1 MTKHKNGE
9 IMKRKILAVSMV
21 LIFGLIA
28 CGKKELSK
36 SNLEAQMDKVSYVM
50 GHNIANNF
58 KDQKIDIQMEAFIQG
73 IKDGLKEDV
82 NIFNPKEVQEIM
94 TEYQNQM
101 KGKMEIERKDIS
113 KINLKESEAFLL
125 ENKEKEGVVTLK
137 SGLQYKVIK
146 EGTGPFPKE
155 TDQVK
160 THYVGTLID
169 GTEFDSSVK
178 RGEPITFSVNGVIPG
193 WTEALQLMKVGAKW
207 KLFIPPELGYG
218 ENGAGNR
225 IGPNA
230 ALIFE
235 VELISI
241 EQ

>member
-1 MTKHKNGE
+1 
-9 IMKRKILAVSMV
+9 MKRKILAVCMV
-21 LIFGLIA
+21 LMFGLIA

-36 SNLEAQMDKVSYVM
+36 SDLETQMDKVSYVM

-58 KDQKIDIQMEAFIQG
+58 KDQKIDIQMDAFIKG

-82 NIFNPKEVQEIM
+82 NIFSIKEVQEIM

-101 KGKMEIERKDIS
+101 RDKMVIDRKDVS
-113 KINLKESEAFLL
+113 KINLNESKAFLA
-125 ENKEKEGVVTLK
+125 ENKEKEGIVTLE
-137 SGLQYKVIK
+137 SGLQYKVLK
-146 EGTGPFPKE
+146 EGKGPFPKA
-155 TDQVK
+155 TDKVK

-169 GTEFDSSVK
+169 GTEFDSSIK
-178 RGEPITFSVNGVIPG
+178 RGEPIIFSVTGVIAG
-193 WTEALQLMKVGAKW
+193 WTEALQLMKVGSKW
-207 KLFIPPELGYG
+207 NLFIPPELAYG
-218 ENGAGNR
+218 ENGAGNL

>member
-1 MTKHKNGE
+1 
-9 IMKRKILAVSMV
+9 MKRKILAVCMV
-21 LIFGLIA
+21 LMFGLIA
-28 CGKKELSK
+28 CGKKELSR
-36 SNLEAQMDKVSYVM
+36 SDLETQMDKVSYVM

-58 KDQKIDIQMEAFIQG
+58 KDQKIDIQMDAFIKG

-82 NIFNPKEVQEIM
+82 NIFSIKEVQEIM

-101 KGKMEIERKDIS
+101 RDKMVIDRKDVS
-113 KINLKESEAFLL
+113 KINLNESKAFLA
-125 ENKEKEGVVTLK
+125 ENKEKEGIVTLE
-137 SGLQYKVIK
+137 SGLQYKVLK
-146 EGTGPFPKE
+146 EGTGPFPKA
-155 TDQVK
+155 TDKVK

-178 RGEPITFSVNGVIPG
+178 RGEPITFSVTGVIAG
-193 WTEALQLMKVGAKW
+193 WTEALQLMKVGSKW
-207 KLFIPPELGYG
+207 NLFIPPELAYG
-218 ENGAGNR
+218 ENGAGNL

-241 EQ
+241 EK

>member
-1 MTKHKNGE
+1 
-9 IMKRKILAVSMV
+9 MKRKIMAVSMV

-36 SNLEAQMDKVSYVM
+36 SDLETQMDKVSYVM
-50 GHNIANNF
+50 GHNIVNNF
-58 KDQKIDIQMEAFIQG
+58 KDQKIDIQMDAFIQG

-82 NIFNPKEVQEIM
+82 NIFSIKEVQEIM

-101 KGKMEIERKDIS
+101 RDKMEIDRKDVS
-113 KINLKESEAFLL
+113 KINLNESKAFLA
-125 ENKEKEGVVTLK
+125 ENKEKEGIVTLE
-137 SGLQYKVIK
+137 SGLQYRVLK
-146 EGTGPFPKE
+146 EGTGPFPKA
-155 TDQVK
+155 TDKVK

-178 RGEPITFSVNGVIPG
+178 RGEPITFSVTGVIPG
-193 WTEALQLMKVGAKW
+193 WTEALQLMKVGSKW
-207 KLFIPPELGYG
+207 NLFIPPELAYG
-218 ENGAGNR
+218 ENGAGNL
-225 IGPNA
+225 IGSNA

-241 EQ
+241 EK

>member
-1 MTKHKNGE
+1 
-9 IMKRKILAVSMV
+9 MKRKILAVSIV

-28 CGKKELSK
+28 CGKKALSK
-36 SNLEAQMDKVSYVM
+36 SDLETQMDKVSYVM

-82 NIFNPKEVQEIM
+82 NIFNTKEVQEIM

-101 KGKMEIERKDIS
+101 REKMGIERKDIS
-113 KINLKESEAFLL
+113 KINLKESKAFLV

-137 SGLQYKVIK
+137 SGLQYIVLK
-146 EGTGPFPKE
+146 EGTGPFPKAK
-155 TDQVK
+155 DRVK

-178 RGEPITFSVNGVIPG
+178 LGEPITFSVDGVIPG
-193 WTEALQLMKVGAKW
+193 WTEALQLMKVGSKW
-207 KLFIPPELGYG
+207 KLVIPSELAYG
-218 ENGAGNR
+218 ENGAGNL

-230 ALIFE
+230 VLIFE

-241 EQ
+241 EK

>member
-1 MTKHKNGE
+1 
-9 IMKRKILAVSMV
+9 MKRKILAVSMV

-36 SNLEAQMDKVSYVM
+36 SDLETQMDKVSYVM

-58 KDQKIDIQMEAFIQG
+58 KDQKIDIQMEVFIQG

-82 NIFNPKEVQEIM
+82 NIF
-94 TEYQNQM
+94 
-101 KGKMEIERKDIS
+101 S
-113 KINLKESEAFLL
+113 
-125 ENKEKEGVVTLK
+125 VTLE
-137 SGLQYKVIK
+137 SGLQYRFLK
-146 EGTGPFPKE
+146 EGTGPFPKA
-155 TDQVK
+155 TDKVK

-178 RGEPITFSVNGVIPG
+178 RGEPITFSVTGVIPG
-193 WTEALQLMKVGAKW
+193 WTEALQLMKVGSKW
-207 KLFIPPELGYG
+207 NLFIPPELAYG
-218 ENGAGNR
+218 ENGAGNL

-241 EQ
+241 EK

>member
-1 MTKHKNGE
+1 
-9 IMKRKILAVSMV
+9 MKRKILAVSMV

-36 SNLEAQMDKVSYVM
+36 SGLETQMEKVSYLM

-82 NIFNPKEVQEIM
+82 NIFDPKEVQEIM

-101 KGKMEIERKDIS
+101 REKMDIERKDS
-113 KINLKESEAFLL
+113 SEINLKESKAFLA
-125 ENKEKEGVVTLK
+125 ENKEKEGVVTLA
-137 SGLQYKVIK
+137 SGLQYKVLK
-146 EGTGPFPKE
+146 EGTGPLPQA
-155 TDQVK
+155 TDKVK

-241 EQ
+241 EN

>member
-1 MTKHKNGE
+1 
-9 IMKRKILAVSMV
+9 MKRKILAVSMV

-28 CGKKELSK
+28 CGKNELSK
-36 SNLEAQMDKVSYVM
+36 SGLETQMEKVSYVM

-58 KDQKIDIQMEAFIQG
+58 KDQQIDIQMEAFTQG

-82 NIFNPKEVQEIM
+82 NIFDPTEVQEIM

-101 KGKMEIERKDIS
+101 REKMDIERKDSS
-113 KINLKESEAFLL
+113 KINLKESKAFLA
-125 ENKEKEGVVTLK
+125 ENKEKEGVVTLA
-137 SGLQYKVIK
+137 SGLQYKVLK
-146 EGTGPFPKE
+146 EGTGPLPQA
-155 TDQVK
+155 TDKVK
-160 THYVGTLID
+160 THYVGTLIN

-218 ENGAGNR
+218 ENGAGNL

-241 EQ
+241 EN

>member
-1 MTKHKNGE
+1 
-9 IMKRKILAVSMV
+9 
-21 LIFGLIA
+21 
-28 CGKKELSK
+28 
-36 SNLEAQMDKVSYVM
+36 
-50 GHNIANNF
+50 
-58 KDQKIDIQMEAFIQG
+58 
-73 IKDGLKEDV
+73 
-82 NIFNPKEVQEIM
+82 M

-101 KGKMEIERKDIS
+101 REKMDIERKDSS
-113 KINLKESEAFLL
+113 KINLKESKAFLA
-125 ENKEKEGVVTLK
+125 ENKEKEGVVTLA
-137 SGLQYKVIK
+137 SGLQYKVLK
-146 EGTGPFPKE
+146 EGTGPLPQA
-155 TDQVK
+155 TDKVK
-160 THYVGTLID
+160 THYVGTLIN

-218 ENGAGNR
+218 ENGAGNL

-241 EQ
+241 EN

>member
-1 MTKHKNGE
+1 
-9 IMKRKILAVSMV
+9 MKRKFLAVSMV

-28 CGKKELSK
+28 CGNKELSK
-36 SNLEAQMDKVSYVM
+36 SGLETQMDKVSYVM

-82 NIFNPKEVQEIM
+82 NIFDPKEVQEIM

-101 KGKMEIERKDIS
+101 REKTDIERKDSS
-113 KINLKESEAFLL
+113 KINLKESKAFLA
-125 ENKEKEGVVTLK
+125 ENKEKEGVVTLE
-137 SGLQYKVIK
+137 SGLQYKVLK
-146 EGTGPFPKE
+146 EGTGPLPQA
-155 TDQVK
+155 TDKVK

-178 RGEPITFSVNGVIPG
+178 RGEPIIFSVTGVIPG

-241 EQ
+241 EN

>member
-1 MTKHKNGE
+1 
-9 IMKRKILAVSMV
+9 MKRKILSVSMI

-36 SNLEAQMDKVSYVM
+36 SDLETKMDKVSYVM

-58 KDQKIDIQMEAFIQG
+58 KDQKIEIQMDAFVQG

-94 TEYQNQM
+94 TEYQNIM
-101 KGKMEIERKDIS
+101 RDKMEIERKDIS
-113 KINLKESEAFLL
+113 KINLKEGKAFLA
-125 ENKEKEGVVTLK
+125 ENKEKEGVVTLE
-137 SGLQYKVIK
+137 SGLQYKVLK
-146 EGTGPFPKE
+146 EGTGPFPKA
-155 TDQVK
+155 TDRVK

-169 GTEFDSSVK
+169 GTKFDSSIGK
-178 RGEPITFSVNGVIPG
+178 EPITFSVNGVISG
-193 WTEALQLMKVGAKW
+193 WTEALQLMKVGSKW
-207 KLFIPPELGYG
+207 KLFIPSKLAYG

-241 EQ
+241 EK

>member
-1 MTKHKNGE
+1 
-9 IMKRKILAVSMV
+9 MKRKILAVSMV

-36 SNLEAQMDKVSYVM
+36 SGLETQMEKVSYVM

-82 NIFNPKEVQEIM
+82 NIFDPKEVQEIM

-101 KGKMEIERKDIS
+101 REKMDIERKDSS
-113 KINLKESEAFLL
+113 KINLKESKAFLA
-125 ENKEKEGVVTLK
+125 ENKEKEGVVTLE
-137 SGLQYKVIK
+137 SGLQYKVLK
-146 EGTGPFPKE
+146 EGTGPIPQA
-155 TDQVK
+155 TDKVK

-178 RGEPITFSVNGVIPG
+178 RGEPIVFSVTGVIPG

-241 EQ
+241 EN

>member
-1 MTKHKNGE
+1 
-9 IMKRKILAVSMV
+9 MKRKILAVSMV

-36 SNLEAQMDKVSYVM
+36 SDLETQMDKVSYVM

-58 KDQKIDIQMEAFIQG
+58 KDQKIDIQMEVFIQG

-82 NIFNPKEVQEIM
+82 NIFSIKEVQEIM
-94 TEYQNQM
+94 TDYQNQM
-101 KGKMEIERKDIS
+101 RDKMEIDRKDVS
-113 KINLKESEAFLL
+113 KINLNESKAFLA
-125 ENKEKEGVVTLK
+125 ENKEKEGIVTLE
-137 SGLQYKVIK
+137 SGLQYKVLK
-146 EGTGPFPKE
+146 EGTGPFPKA
-155 TDQVK
+155 TDKVK

-178 RGEPITFSVNGVIPG
+178 RGEPITFSVTGVIPG
-193 WTEALQLMKVGAKW
+193 WTEALQLMKVGSKW
-207 KLFIPPELGYG
+207 NLFIPPELAYG
-218 ENGAGNR
+218 ENGAGNL

-241 EQ
+241 EK

>member
-1 MTKHKNGE
+1 
-9 IMKRKILAVSMV
+9 MKRKILAVSMV

-36 SNLEAQMDKVSYVM
+36 SDLETQMDKVSYVM

-58 KDQKIDIQMEAFIQG
+58 KDQKIDIQMEVFIQG

-82 NIFNPKEVQEIM
+82 NIFSIKEVQEIM
-94 TEYQNQM
+94 TDYQNQM
-101 KGKMEIERKDIS
+101 RDKMEIDRKDVS
-113 KINLKESEAFLL
+113 KINLNESKAFLA
-125 ENKEKEGVVTLK
+125 ENKEKEGIVTLE
-137 SGLQYKVIK
+137 SGLQYRVLK
-146 EGTGPFPKE
+146 EGTGPFPKA
-155 TDQVK
+155 TDKVK

-178 RGEPITFSVNGVIPG
+178 RGEPITFSVTGVIPG
-193 WTEALQLMKVGAKW
+193 WTEALQLMKVGSKW
-207 KLFIPPELGYG
+207 NLFIPPELAYG
-218 ENGAGNR
+218 ENGAGNL

-241 EQ
+241 EK

>member
-1 MTKHKNGE
+1 
-9 IMKRKILAVSMV
+9 MKRKILAVCMV
-21 LIFGLIA
+21 LMFGLIA
-28 CGKKELSK
+28 CGKKELSR
-36 SNLEAQMDKVSYVM
+36 SDLETQMDKVSYVM

-58 KDQKIDIQMEAFIQG
+58 KDQKIDIQMDAFIKG

-82 NIFNPKEVQEIM
+82 NIFSIKEVQEIM

-101 KGKMEIERKDIS
+101 RDKTVIDRKDVS
-113 KINLKESEAFLL
+113 KINLNESKAFLA
-125 ENKEKEGVVTLK
+125 ENKEKEGIVTLE
-137 SGLQYKVIK
+137 SGLQYKVLK
-146 EGTGPFPKE
+146 EGTGPFPKA
-155 TDQVK
+155 TDKVK

-178 RGEPITFSVNGVIPG
+178 RGEPITFSVTGVIPG
-193 WTEALQLMKVGAKW
+193 WTEALKLMKVGSKW
-207 KLFIPPELGYG
+207 NLFIPPELAYG
-218 ENGAGNR
+218 ENGAGNL

-241 EQ
+241 EK

>member
-1 MTKHKNGE
+1 ME
-9 IMKRKILAVSMV
+9 RKILAVSMV

-36 SNLEAQMDKVSYVM
+36 SDLETQMDEVSYIM

-58 KDQKIDIQMEAFIQG
+58 KDQKIDIQMDTFIQG

-82 NIFNPKEVQEIM
+82 NIFSTKEVQEIM

-101 KGKMEIERKDIS
+101 RDKMEIDRKDIS
-113 KINLKESEAFLL
+113 KINLNESKAFLA
-125 ENKEKEGVVTLK
+125 ENKEKEGVVTLE
-137 SGLQYKVIK
+137 SGLQYKVLK
-146 EGTGPFPKE
+146 EGAGPFPKA
-155 TDQVK
+155 TDKVK

-169 GTEFDSSVK
+169 GTEFDSSIK
-178 RGEPITFSVNGVIPG
+178 RGEPIIFSVTGVIPG
-193 WTEALQLMKVGAKW
+193 WTEALQLMKVGSKW
-207 KLFIPPELGYG
+207 NLFIPPELAYG
-218 ENGAGNR
+218 ENGAGNF

-241 EQ
+241 EK

>member
-1 MTKHKNGE
+1 
-9 IMKRKILAVSMV
+9 MKRKILAVSMV

-36 SNLEAQMDKVSYVM
+36 SGLETQMEKVSYVM

-82 NIFNPKEVQEIM
+82 NIFDPTEVQEIM

-101 KGKMEIERKDIS
+101 REKMDIERKDSS
-113 KINLKESEAFLL
+113 KINLKESKAFLA
-125 ENKEKEGVVTLK
+125 ENKEKEGVVTLA
-137 SGLQYKVIK
+137 SGLQYKVLK
-146 EGTGPFPKE
+146 EGTGPLPQA
-155 TDQVK
+155 TDKVK

-207 KLFIPPELGYG
+207 NLFIPPELGYG
-218 ENGAGNR
+218 ENGAGNV

-241 EQ
+241 EN

>member
-1 MTKHKNGE
+1 
-9 IMKRKILAVSMV
+9 MKRKILAVSMV

-28 CGKKELSK
+28 CGKKELSR
-36 SNLEAQMDKVSYVM
+36 SDLETQMDKVSYVM

-58 KDQKIDIQMEAFIQG
+58 KDQKIDIQMDEFIQG

-82 NIFNPKEVQEIM
+82 NIFSTKEIQEIM

-101 KGKMEIERKDIS
+101 RDKMEIDRKDIP
-113 KINLKESEAFLL
+113 KINLNESKAFLA
-125 ENKEKEGVVTLK
+125 ENKEKEGVVTLE
-137 SGLQYKVIK
+137 SGLQYKVLK
-146 EGTGPFPKE
+146 EGTGPFPKA
-155 TDQVK
+155 TDKVK

-169 GTEFDSSVK
+169 GTEFDSSIK
-178 RGEPITFSVNGVIPG
+178 RGEPTIFSVTGVIPG
-193 WTEALQLMKVGAKW
+193 WTEALQLMKVGSKW
-207 KLFIPPELGYG
+207 NLFIPPELAYG
-218 ENGAGNR
+218 ENGAGNL

-241 EQ
+241 EK

>member
-1 MTKHKNGE
+1 
-9 IMKRKILAVSMV
+9 MKRKILAVCMV
-21 LIFGLIA
+21 LMFGLIA
-28 CGKKELSK
+28 CGKKELSR
-36 SNLEAQMDKVSYVM
+36 SDLETQMDKVSYVM

-58 KDQKIDIQMEAFIQG
+58 KDQKIDIQMDAFIKG

-82 NIFNPKEVQEIM
+82 NIFSIKEVQEIM

-101 KGKMEIERKDIS
+101 RDKMVIDRKDVS
-113 KINLKESEAFLL
+113 KINLNESKAFLA
-125 ENKEKEGVVTLK
+125 ENKEKEGIVTLE
-137 SGLQYKVIK
+137 SGLQYKVLK
-146 EGTGPFPKE
+146 EGTGPFPKA
-155 TDQVK
+155 TDKVK

-178 RGEPITFSVNGVIPG
+178 RGEPITFSVTGVIPG
-193 WTEALQLMKVGAKW
+193 WTEALKLMKVGSKW
-207 KLFIPPELGYG
+207 NLFIPPELAYG
-218 ENGAGNR
+218 ENGAGNL

-241 EQ
+241 EK

>member
-1 MTKHKNGE
+1 
-9 IMKRKILAVSMV
+9 MKRKILAVSMV

-36 SNLEAQMDKVSYVM
+36 SDLETQMDKVSYVM

-58 KDQKIDIQMEAFIQG
+58 KDQKIDIQMDTFIQG

-82 NIFNPKEVQEIM
+82 NIFSIKVVQEIM

-101 KGKMEIERKDIS
+101 RDKMEIDRKDIS
-113 KINLKESEAFLL
+113 KINLNESKAFLA
-125 ENKEKEGVVTLK
+125 ENKEKEGVVTLE
-137 SGLQYKVIK
+137 SGLQYKVLK
-146 EGTGPFPKE
+146 EGTGPFPKA
-155 TDQVK
+155 TDKVK

-169 GTEFDSSVK
+169 GTEFDSSIK
-178 RGEPITFSVNGVIPG
+178 RGEPIIFSVTGVIPG
-193 WTEALQLMKVGAKW
+193 WTEALQLMKVGSKW
-207 KLFIPPELGYG
+207 NLFIPPELAYG
-218 ENGAGNR
+218 ENGAGNL

>member
-1 MTKHKNGE
+1 
-9 IMKRKILAVSMV
+9 MKRKILAVSMV

-28 CGKKELSK
+28 CGKKKLSK
-36 SNLEAQMDKVSYVM
+36 SDLETQMDKVSYVM

-58 KDQKIDIQMEAFIQG
+58 KNQKIDIQMEAFIQG

-82 NIFNPKEVQEIM
+82 NIFDPKEVQEIM

-101 KGKMEIERKDIS
+101 RDKMEIDRKDVS
-113 KINLKESEAFLL
+113 KINLKEGKAFLA
-125 ENKEKEGVVTLK
+125 ENKEKEGIVTLE
-137 SGLQYKVIK
+137 SGLQYKVLK
-146 EGTGPFPKE
+146 EGTGPFPKA
-155 TDQVK
+155 TDKVK

-178 RGEPITFSVNGVIPG
+178 RGEPITFSVTGVIPG
-193 WTEALQLMKVGAKW
+193 WTEALQLMKVGSKW
-207 KLFIPPELGYG
+207 KLFIPSELAYG
-218 ENGAGNR
+218 ENGAGNL

-241 EQ
+241 EK

>member
-1 MTKHKNGE
+1 
-9 IMKRKILAVSMV
+9 MKRKILAVCMVSM
-21 LIFGLIA
+21 FGLIA

-36 SNLEAQMDKVSYVM
+36 SDLETQMDKVSYVM

-58 KDQKIDIQMEAFIQG
+58 KDQKIDIQMDAFIKG

-82 NIFNPKEVQEIM
+82 NIFSIKEVQEIM

-101 KGKMEIERKDIS
+101 RDKMEIDRKDVS
-113 KINLKESEAFLL
+113 KINLNESKAFLA
-125 ENKEKEGVVTLK
+125 ENKEKEGIVTLE
-137 SGLQYKVIK
+137 SGLQYKVLK
-146 EGTGPFPKE
+146 EGTGPFPKA
-155 TDQVK
+155 TDKVK

-169 GTEFDSSVK
+169 GTEFDSSIK
-178 RGEPITFSVNGVIPG
+178 RGEPIIFSVTGVIPG
-193 WTEALQLMKVGAKW
+193 WTEALQLMKVGSKW
-207 KLFIPPELGYG
+207 NLFIPPELAYG
-218 ENGAGNR
+218 ENGAGNL

>member
-1 MTKHKNGE
+1 
-9 IMKRKILAVSMV
+9 MKRKILAVSMV

-28 CGKKELSK
+28 CGKKKLSK
-36 SNLEAQMDKVSYVM
+36 SDIETQMDKVSYVM

-58 KDQKIDIQMEAFIQG
+58 KNQKIDIQMEAFIQG

-82 NIFNPKEVQEIM
+82 NIFDPKEVQEIM

-101 KGKMEIERKDIS
+101 RDKMEIDRKDVS
-113 KINLKESEAFLL
+113 KINLKEGKAFLA
-125 ENKEKEGVVTLK
+125 ENKEKEGIVTLE
-137 SGLQYKVIK
+137 SGLQYKVLK
-146 EGTGPFPKE
+146 EGTGPFPKA
-155 TDQVK
+155 TDKVK

-178 RGEPITFSVNGVIPG
+178 RGEPITFSVTGVIPG
-193 WTEALQLMKVGAKW
+193 WTEALQLMKVGSKW
-207 KLFIPPELGYG
+207 KLFIPSELAYG
-218 ENGAGNR
+218 ENGAGNL

-241 EQ
+241 EK

>member
-1 MTKHKNGE
+1 M
-9 IMKRKILAVSMV
+9 AVSMV

-36 SNLEAQMDKVSYVM
+36 SDLETQMDKVSYVM
-50 GHNIANNF
+50 GHNIVNNF
-58 KDQKIDIQMEAFIQG
+58 KDQKIDIQMDAFIQG

-82 NIFNPKEVQEIM
+82 NIFSIKEVQEIM

-101 KGKMEIERKDIS
+101 RDKMEIDRKDVS
-113 KINLKESEAFLL
+113 KINLNESKAFLA
-125 ENKEKEGVVTLK
+125 ENKEKEGIVTLE
-137 SGLQYKVIK
+137 SGLQYRVLK
-146 EGTGPFPKE
+146 EGTGPFPKA
-155 TDQVK
+155 TDKVK

-178 RGEPITFSVNGVIPG
+178 RGEPITFSVTGVIPG
-193 WTEALQLMKVGAKW
+193 WTEALQLMKVGSKW
-207 KLFIPPELGYG
+207 NLFIPPELAYG
-218 ENGAGNR
+218 ENGAGNL
-225 IGPNA
+225 IGSNA

-241 EQ
+241 EK

>member
-1 MTKHKNGE
+1 
-9 IMKRKILAVSMV
+9 MKRKILAVSMV

-36 SNLEAQMDKVSYVM
+36 SDLETQMDKVSYVM

-58 KDQKIDIQMEAFIQG
+58 KDQKIDIQMNAFIQG

-82 NIFNPKEVQEIM
+82 NIFSTKEVQEMM

-101 KGKMEIERKDIS
+101 REKMEIDQKDIS
-113 KINLKESEAFLL
+113 KNNLNESKAFLA
-125 ENKEKEGVVTLK
+125 ENKEKEGVVTLE
-137 SGLQYKVIK
+137 SGLQYKVLK
-146 EGTGPFPKE
+146 EGTGPFPKA
-155 TDQVK
+155 TDKVK

-169 GTEFDSSVK
+169 GTEFDSSIK
-178 RGEPITFSVNGVIPG
+178 RGEPIIFSVTGVIAG
-193 WTEALQLMKVGAKW
+193 WTEALQRMKVGSKW
-207 KLFIPPELGYG
+207 NLFIPSELAYG
-218 ENGAGNR
+218 ENGAGNL